1 MDLQILLDALIS
13 LIPPALVGVLFYV
26 IMRGIFRADATERK
40 VYAQM
45 EADMRAEQEALS
57 GSAKP
62 ASKSASK
69 LVAKAPKKTPQGTQK
84 VSKTTNK

>member
-40 VYAQM
+40 VYAEM
-45 EADMRAEQEALS
+45 EADMRAAQEAQP
-57 GSAKP
+57 KT
-62 ASKSASK
+62 
-69 LVAKAPKKTPQGTQK
+69 VAKAPKKAPAGTQK
-84 VSKTTNK
+84 VSKTTKK

>member
-1 MDLQILLDALIS
+1 MDFQILLDALLS

-45 EADMRAEQEALS
+45 EADMRAEQEAQ
-57 GSAKP
+57 AK
-62 ASKSASK
+62 S
-69 LVAKAPKKTPQGTQK
+69 VAKAPKKTPSGTQK
-84 VSKTTNK
+84 VSKSTKK

>member
-26 IMRGIFRADATERK
+26 IMRGIFRADSKERK

-45 EADMRAEQEALS
+45 EAEMRAEQAETV
-57 GSAKP
+57 K
-62 ASKSASK
+62 
-69 LVAKAPKKTPQGTQK
+69 KAPKKTLRAPK
-84 VSKTTNK
+84 K